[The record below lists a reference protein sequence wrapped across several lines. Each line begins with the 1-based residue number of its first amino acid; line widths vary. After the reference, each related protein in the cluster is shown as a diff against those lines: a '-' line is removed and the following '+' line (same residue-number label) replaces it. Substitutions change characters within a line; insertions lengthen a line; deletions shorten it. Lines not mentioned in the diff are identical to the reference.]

1 MRHDSVTLH
10 RYETSTLAS
19 GLIAGLMNV
28 AISRGS
34 VGCHRRREAIL
45 ILSQSIGG
53 YFFPSEGDKEGEKAE
68 RYIKMMKRQV
78 QERLET
84 VALTEDWLAE
94 RRRVVVKQFTSS

>member
-1 MRHDSVTLH
+1 
-10 RYETSTLAS
+10 
-19 GLIAGLMNV
+19 MNV

-34 VGCHRRREAIL
+34 VGCRRRREAIL